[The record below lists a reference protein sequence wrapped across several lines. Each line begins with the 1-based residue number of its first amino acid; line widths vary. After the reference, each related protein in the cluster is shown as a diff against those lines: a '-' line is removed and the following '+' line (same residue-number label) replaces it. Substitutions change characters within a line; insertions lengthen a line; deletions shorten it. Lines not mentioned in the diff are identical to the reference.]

1 MVSVFD
7 VAAFILD
14 KKDSMPAMK
23 LQKRVYYCQAWS
35 LVWDEQA
42 LFEEPIEAWANGPV
56 VRKLYDAHRGKFR
69 VTQSDIQGNPSRLSE
84 TQCET
89 IQAILRDYGNKSS
102 QWLSDLTH
110 SEHPWQEARKG
121 LSPGVRGNKVISL
134 ASMAEYYEAVS
145 SDGLDIEN

>member
-7 VAAFILD
+7 VAAFILRE
-14 KKDSMPAMK
+14 KEALPAMK
-23 LQKRVYYCQAWS
+23 LQKLVYYCQAWS
-35 LVWDEQA
+35 LIWDEQA
-42 LFEEPIEAWANGPV
+42 LFEEAIEAWANGPV
-56 VRKLYDAHRGKFR
+56 VRELYEAHRGQFR
-69 VTQSDIQGNPSRLSE
+69 VTYSDIQGNPNQLSE
-84 TQCET
+84 NQCET

-110 SEHPWQEARKG
+110 SELPWQEARKG

-134 ASMAEYYEAVS
+134 ASMAEYYEAVY